1 MLAQVYRVSA
11 AQMLPVPFCTNH
23 KLILNLF
30 ENICFYIPHDLRIR
44 TVVKVYNHE
53 NIFCIAGPY
62 NGIDIPTITGADDR
76 IYLFQ

>member
-1 MLAQVYRVSA
+1 MLAQLCRAGDVRML
-11 AQMLPVPFCTNH
+11 MLPFYTNH
-23 KLILNLF
+23 KLMLNLF
-30 ENICFYIPHDLRIR
+30 ENICFYIPSNLRIR
-44 TVVKVYNHE
+44 AVVKVYNYE